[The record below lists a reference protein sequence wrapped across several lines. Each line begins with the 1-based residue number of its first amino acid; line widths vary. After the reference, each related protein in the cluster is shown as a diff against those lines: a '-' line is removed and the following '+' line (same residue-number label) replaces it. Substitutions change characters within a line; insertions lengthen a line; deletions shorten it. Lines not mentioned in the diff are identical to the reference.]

1 MDEIKRDEIES
12 KVKELTLDL
21 DINYNSLNTKTK
33 KHLINI
39 EHSISNRET
48 KYLELKNK
56 LQGNK
61 ITLTSI
67 SEDAGIKSRQ
77 TIYNNPELK
86 AYVDAR
92 MRQANELNPYHLVDD
107 LRAKIADIQE
117 MYDKMVERDIDTEIL
132 RYEVSKLKNDIL
144 NRDEEILRMQDQ
156 ADELKSRI
164 KELKKTTSN
173 SNSKATTSNAN
184 VVTFSKK

>member
-33 KHLINI
+33 QHLINI
-39 EHSISNRET
+39 EHSISNRES
-48 KYLELKNK
+48 KYLENK

-86 AYVDAR
+86 AYIDAR
-92 MRQANELNPYHLVDD
+92 MRQANELNPYHLIDD
-107 LRAKIADIQE
+107 LRAKIVDIQE

-144 NRDEEILRMQDQ
+144 NRNEEILRMQDQ
-156 ADELKSRI
+156 TDELKSRI
-164 KELKKTTSN
+164 KELKKKPSD
-173 SNSKATTSNAN
+173 SNSKDTASNAN
-184 VVTFSKK
+184 VLKFNKK

>member
-61 ITLTSI
+61 I
-67 SEDAGIKSRQ
+67 
-77 TIYNNPELK
+77 
-86 AYVDAR
+86 
-92 MRQANELNPYHLVDD
+92 
-107 LRAKIADIQE
+107 
-117 MYDKMVERDIDTEIL
+117 YDKCFRIFIMTFLKPFYNRNFLKISII
-132 RYEVSKLKNDIL
+132 KL
-144 NRDEEILRMQDQ
+144 
-156 ADELKSRI
+156 
-164 KELKKTTSN
+164 
-173 SNSKATTSNAN
+173 
-184 VVTFSKK
+184 

>member
-1 MDEIKRDEIES
+1 
-12 KVKELTLDL
+12 
-21 DINYNSLNTKTK
+21 
-33 KHLINI
+33 
-39 EHSISNRET
+39 
-48 KYLELKNK
+48 
-56 LQGNK
+56 
-61 ITLTSI
+61 
-67 SEDAGIKSRQ
+67 
-77 TIYNNPELK
+77 
-86 AYVDAR
+86 

-156 ADELKSRI
+156 TDELKSRI

>member
-92 MRQANELNPYHLVDD
+92 MRQANELNPYHLIDS
-107 LRAKIADIQE
+107 LRG
-117 MYDKMVERDIDTEIL
+117 
-132 RYEVSKLKNDIL
+132 
-144 NRDEEILRMQDQ
+144 
-156 ADELKSRI
+156 
-164 KELKKTTSN
+164 
-173 SNSKATTSNAN
+173 
-184 VVTFSKK
+184 

>member
-39 EHSISNRET
+39 EHSISNRES

-92 MRQANELNPYHLVDD
+92 MRQANELNPYHLIDD

-156 ADELKSRI
+156 TDELKSRI